1 MPNALFES
9 FAESLNDQTY
19 LLAIVALMPMVGGLL
34 VFQTSPYQA
43 LVLRGILGAIAALVY
58 ALFGAADVALTEAL
72 VGTMLS
78 MTLYVV
84 AIFSSQKLEQSDQ
97 PVFEVSE
104 QVSEQIHSQ
113 PLDQTLDRASDQS
126 PSQPDLTA
134 EQSS

>member
-1 MPNALFES
+1 MPNYLFES
-9 FAESLNDQTY
+9 FAESLSDQSY

-84 AIFSSQKLEQSDQ
+84 AIFSSQKLGHIKPASVPGIRTSFGASFGASVGANIW
-97 PVFEVSE
+97 PVIKPV
-104 QVSEQIHSQ
+104 
-113 PLDQTLDRASDQS
+113 T
-126 PSQPDLTA
+126 
-134 EQSS
+134 